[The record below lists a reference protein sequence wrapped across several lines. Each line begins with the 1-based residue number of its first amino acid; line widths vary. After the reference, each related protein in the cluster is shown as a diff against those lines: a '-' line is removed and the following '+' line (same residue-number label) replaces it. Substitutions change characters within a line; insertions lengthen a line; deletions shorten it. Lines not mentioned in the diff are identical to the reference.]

1 MYLPWISEIP
11 MYKGISWRPT
21 WKSLPN
27 DDRRFWKDPK
37 PEPNVFSSLK
47 YELAAFAGSARLFD
61 RKKMAWHPGALWSWR
76 TLYPLD
82 YSYNTMAVRE
92 DLCFFHN
99 RVKPVLEGFFKHLS
113 ALGPHPG
120 RLTCTLSGAGKRRL
134 FAIGNYVRQRL
145 LHPVHS
151 WAMRVL
157 SRIPNDGTF
166 NQEGPIHRLSR
177 FCPTDVLS
185 FDLSSATDRWPV
197 LVLTE
202 IFGCFFGQ
210 ETALCVVNGTLWCN
224 VFHIHRPLLRKARFV
239 YFAAGQPLGYYGS
252 WALFS
257 LSHHFMV
264 WLAAWYVY
272 PRRTAPF
279 RKYALLGDD
288 IVIADRAVAERYKAL
303 LDTMDVSISESK
315 SIDSKT
321 GALEFAKQFW
331 VDRVQVNLTPVSAKA
346 ILASS
351 SLIGLCQLAEKYNLS
366 MRCLVRLAGA
376 GYRVRGRML
385 STRLS
390 RRWKRLRVV
399 ADRSLSYYRLPL
411 DLWFGRGNPMNP
423 YLKGIIIDRV
433 RAKYKPK
440 QLVLIP
446 SNHLWYVGEED
457 LLDLSGPFI
466 ANG

>member
-1 MYLPWISEIP
+1 MCES
-11 MYKGISWRPT
+11 
-21 WKSLPN
+21 
-27 DDRRFWKDPK
+27 
-37 PEPNVFSSLK
+37 
-47 YELAAFAGSARLFD
+47 
-61 RKKMAWHPGALWSWR
+61 
-76 TLYPLD
+76 
-82 YSYNTMAVRE
+82 
-92 DLCFFHN
+92 
-99 RVKPVLEGFFKHLS
+99 
-113 ALGPHPG
+113 
-120 RLTCTLSGAGKRRL
+120 
-134 FAIGNYVRQRL
+134 
-145 LHPVHS
+145 LHPLHS

-210 ETALCVVNGTLWCN
+210 ETALCVLNGTLWCN
-224 VFHIHRPLLRKARFV
+224 VFHTHRPLLRKARFV

-321 GALEFAKQFW
+321 GAVEFAKQFW

-399 ADRSLSYYRLPL
+399 ADRSLSYYR
-411 DLWFGRGNPMNP
+411 
-423 YLKGIIIDRV
+423 
-433 RAKYKPK
+433 
-440 QLVLIP
+440 
-446 SNHLWYVGEED
+446 
-457 LLDLSGPFI
+457 
-466 ANG
+466 